1 MAKQKGSNAMSEKK
15 DCTTR
20 PRLSKPK
27 KALFFAA
34 GSVSLGLG
42 VLGMAIPLLPTTP
55 FLLLSVACYCRS
67 SERMYRWVL
76 DNRLFGEYIRNY
88 REGKGIPLRTK
99 AVVLGLLWLTM
110 GYSTI
115 FALNVPPAQ
124 IALLAIGIGVTVHI
138 IKLPTFKK

>member
-1 MAKQKGSNAMSEKK
+1 
-15 DCTTR
+15 
-20 PRLSKPK
+20 
-27 KALFFAA
+27 
-34 GSVSLGLG
+34 
-42 VLGMAIPLLPTTP
+42 
-55 FLLLSVACYCRS
+55 
-67 SERMYRWVL
+67 MYRWVL